1 MTEDQIM
8 YIFYLIVFISL
19 GIITLWHYKLLTL
32 KNFKYF
38 TFWGAAV
45 FTWFWGV
52 DQGGIDLLYFG
63 GGNDSSFRFGI
74 DEELLFI
81 LAYFSPYIA
90 LKIYERYKDE

>member
-1 MTEDQIM
+1 MAM
-8 YIFYLIVFISL
+8 GIFYLILFGMIGFGFL
-19 GIITLWHYKLLTL
+19 HHFKLFTL

-52 DQGGIDLLYFG
+52 DQRGIDLLYFG

-74 DEELLFI
+74 DEELLLI